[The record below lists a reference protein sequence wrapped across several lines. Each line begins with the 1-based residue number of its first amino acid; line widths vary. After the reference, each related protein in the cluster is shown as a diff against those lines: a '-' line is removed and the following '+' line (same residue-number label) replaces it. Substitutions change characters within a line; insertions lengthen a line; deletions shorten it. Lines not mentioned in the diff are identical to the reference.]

1 MLTIAC
7 PGCGAVNGADDDFCG
22 GCSRPLKRV
31 EPNEPER
38 RQLTVLFCDL
48 VGSTALSQALDPED
62 LRTVIRAYQ
71 DCTAR
76 VIARYDGLVA
86 RFMGDGIL
94 VYFGYPRAHED
105 DAARAILTAL
115 ELIDALTEL
124 STRSSAA
131 QGELKVRIGIATGLV
146 VVG

>member
-1 MLTIAC
+1 MECRRCQTENRLGRRFCAKCGAVLAMTC
-7 PGCGAVNGADDDFCG
+7 PGCGAVNEADDDFCG

-76 VIARYDGLVA
+76 G
-86 RFMGDGIL
+86 
-94 VYFGYPRAHED
+94 
-105 DAARAILTAL
+105 
-115 ELIDALTEL
+115 
-124 STRSSAA
+124 
-131 QGELKVRIGIATGLV
+131 
-146 VVG
+146 